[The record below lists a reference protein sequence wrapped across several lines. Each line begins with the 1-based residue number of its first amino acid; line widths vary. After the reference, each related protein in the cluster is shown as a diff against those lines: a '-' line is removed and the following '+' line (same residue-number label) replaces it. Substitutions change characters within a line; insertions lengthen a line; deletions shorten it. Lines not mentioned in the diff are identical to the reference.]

1 MSFYRGPK
9 VVTEGLVFGYDTGY
23 PVVSGSSDTYRFNLG
38 EPTTNVLNDTIQVA
52 GTGTSLGS
60 DSFGEFIQL
69 GDNTSGYS
77 RFQLP
82 NISLSSNETYTWS
95 FELYATETF
104 DRGSNNYSFDQN
116 EYSDQYTGN
125 DASRASFSQSQPN
138 SIPAGQWTP
147 FRLTVTMKD
156 NLTNARAGDY
166 FRFYYPAF
174 QNKKVYY
181 RNMQFERDKD
191 HKTPY
196 AGQGGSRSST
206 GALIDLTGNK
216 TIDLSNV
223 SFNSDAQMKFNG
235 TDNRIDTTLYHISGS
250 DHTEE
255 VVVYRNATGT
265 AHGILSDL
273 QYGFYGFYI
282 GSDNKV
288 KYRQQQQVSDG
299 QGGFTYPAA
308 AATSTTSIGTGF
320 YHLVGSFS
328 SANGFRVYVNGE
340 LDGTN
345 GTDLPFNPS
354 GGRGINH
361 IGVYKDNNATTYN
374 HPFNGRIDIVK
385 CYNREL
391 TQEEVANNFNAIKNR
406 FNL

>member
-125 DASRASFSQSQPN
+125 DASRVSFSQSQPN

-206 GALIDLTGNK
+206 GALIDLTGNR
-216 TIDLSNV
+216 TVDLSDV
-223 SFNSDAQMKFNG
+223 SFNSDAQMTFNG
-235 TDNRIDTTLYHISGS
+235 TDNFIELDTTLSGLIGSSPSAVSFEFVAKADNLTNPIGISG
-250 DHTEE
+250 D
-255 VVVYRNATGT
+255 Y
-265 AHGILSDL
+265 
-273 QYGFYGFYI
+273 
-282 GSDNKV
+282 
-288 KYRQQQQVSDG
+288 
-299 QGGFTYPAA
+299 
-308 AATSTTSIGTGF
+308 TSPPSTGF
-320 YHLVGSFS
+320 GIKRS
-328 SANGFRVYVNGE
+328 SSNNKLEFRVYATGGIPSSTTDIPTDSYFHGVCVW
-340 LDGTN
+340 DGT
-345 GTDLPFNPS
+345 GT
-354 GGRGINH
+354 GEHRI
-361 IGVYKDNNATTYN
+361 Y
-374 HPFNGRIDIVK
+374 FNGVLETTDTSAGTTWNHSNGNLRIGDIYGGMGVPGEWQGGIPLFK
-385 CYNREL
+385 VYSKAL
-391 TQEEVANNFNAIKNR
+391 TDEEVANNFNAIKNR

>member
-206 GALIDLTGNK
+206 GALIDLTGNR
-216 TIDLSNV
+216 TVDLSDV
-223 SFNSDAQMKFNG
+223 SFNSDAQMTFNG
-235 TDNRIDTTLYHISGS
+235 TDNFIELDTTLSGLIGSSPSAVSFEFVAKADNLTNPIGISG
-250 DHTEE
+250 D
-255 VVVYRNATGT
+255 Y
-265 AHGILSDL
+265 
-273 QYGFYGFYI
+273 
-282 GSDNKV
+282 
-288 KYRQQQQVSDG
+288 
-299 QGGFTYPAA
+299 
-308 AATSTTSIGTGF
+308 TSPPSTGF
-320 YHLVGSFS
+320 GIKRS
-328 SANGFRVYVNGE
+328 SSNNKLEFRVYATGGIPSSTTDIPTDSYFHGVCVW
-340 LDGTN
+340 DGT
-345 GTDLPFNPS
+345 GT
-354 GGRGINH
+354 GEHRI
-361 IGVYKDNNATTYN
+361 Y
-374 HPFNGRIDIVK
+374 FNGVLETTDTSAGTTWNHSNGNLRIGDIYGGMGVPGEWQGGIPLFK
-385 CYNREL
+385 VYSKAL
-391 TQEEVANNFNAIKNR
+391 TDEEVANNFNAIKNR